1 MTRPEASPDPTLS
14 AVAKLLGVRGGTTRR
29 QRMTAEERS
38 ASARFAGRHR
48 WGTK

>member
-1 MTRPEASPDPTLS
+1 MTKPEASPDPTLS

-38 ASARFAGRHR
+38 ASGPVRRSASMGD
-48 WGTK
+48 